1 MTYEHDPYEAG
12 VGFAVKADKEDF
24 IGKAA
29 LERRKAD
36 VRRRLTCLT
45 IDDPRAVVM
54 GKEPVYDGE
63 RAVGYVTSAAFG
75 HTIGKGI
82 AYAWL
87 PADLAAP
94 GTRLEIGYFDR
105 RVEAVVAEEPL
116 FDPAMSRLRG

>member
-1 MTYEHDPYEAG
+1 MLGGSSSING
-12 VGFAVKADKEDF
+12 VIFQRGTPDF
-24 IGKAA
+24 VGKAA

-36 VRRRLTCLT
+36 VRRKLTCLT
-45 IDDPRAVVM
+45 IEDPRAVVM
-54 GKEPVYDGE
+54 GKEPVYDGQ
-63 RAVGYVTSAAFG
+63 RPVGHVTSAAFG

-87 PADLAAP
+87 PAELAEAA
-94 GTRLEIGYFDR
+94 GRALHIGYFDR